1 MALMDWDDIRYAL
14 AVARAGNVARAARGL
29 GVAHTTV
36 ARRIAAFEAQLGVPL
51 FDRVAGDCTLTVA
64 GRDLLEVGTE
74 IESRANAFE
83 RRLSSRDAGVEGDVT
98 IATVEP
104 LASKLTEHVLAFA
117 RLHPKIRV
125 RVHATNANVDL
136 AKREADIALRISSAP
151 DETLV
156 GRRLASIAFA
166 VYGSAS
172 APQAADADLKKRD
185 WICFDATSAQT
196 PQGRWESANVDP
208 ERVVLRTNSRVV
220 FFEAVAAGAG
230 VGILP
235 CGVAAQIP
243 NLVALT
249 PPLEALTLPLWLL
262 THADL
267 QHTPRVRALLDFLGD
282 VFDREKA
289 LIEGASV
296 SG

>member
-14 AVARAGNVARAARGL
+14 AVARAGNVARAARSL

-64 GRDLLEVGTE
+64 GKDLLEVGTE
-74 IESRANAFE
+74 IEARANAFE
-83 RRLSSRDAGVEGDVT
+83 RRLSSRDAALEGDVR

-104 LASKLTEHVLAFA
+104 LAAKLTEYVLTFA
-117 RLHPKIRV
+117 RMHPKIRV
-125 RVHATNANVDL
+125 HVHTTNANVDL
-136 AKREADIALRISSAP
+136 AKREADVALRISSAP
-151 DETLV
+151 DESLV

-172 APQAADADLKKRD
+172 GPPATTDLKTRE

-196 PQGRWESANVDP
+196 PQGKWELENVPAD
-208 ERVVLRTNSRVV
+208 RVVLRTNSRVV
-220 FFEAVAAGAG
+220 FYEAVAAGAG

-243 NLVALT
+243 SLVALT
-249 PPLEALTLPLWLL
+249 PPIAALTLPLWLL

-289 LIEGASV
+289 LIEGTSV
-296 SG
+296 PG